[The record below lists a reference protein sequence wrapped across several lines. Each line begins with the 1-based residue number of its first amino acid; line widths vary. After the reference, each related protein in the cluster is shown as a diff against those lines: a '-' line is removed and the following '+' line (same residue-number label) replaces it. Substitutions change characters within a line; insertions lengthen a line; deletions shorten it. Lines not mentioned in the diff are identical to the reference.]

1 MSPAEGSLLYRA
13 AGETFTAYDLQVH
26 YCFLIYGEPA
36 QAFQARIIRCYTLP
50 MKIHRRAI
58 PILLFLMIVVLSAC
72 RQDPEATP
80 TVVPASDPATPRAE
94 SPQIDPLPAGE
105 GVMASSPAA
114 GALISELLTG
124 VPGANNHEFIELYN
138 AGESAVNLAGYRLV
152 YLTRQDQEETL
163 LYNWDDSVDIPAQGH
178 YLLVHEGENIGL
190 LPDAHFSTAIF
201 EGKGGLVLLDGDG
214 QVVDRLGWG
223 EAPDGYF
230 SGSPVTDLLAGSSM
244 ERLPGG
250 ELGSGTNSGDNAAD
264 FFLQSEPDPQN
275 SGNLP
280 TPLNDDRLAIHLAFP
295 RAIAPGTAFELGV
308 QVENLSPAAVTGV
321 LVSLPLAD
329 HFTVVALPDGAEAA
343 DGRVSWSIDNIGPG
357 ETTSESLTLTAPFAK
372 IAALFSGYYAEAATL
387 PRAYGELAM
396 LEMDGTAIPVAVAR
410 ELPYGSVVTVE
421 GVVTMYPGGFFAGS
435 SSAKFYLE
443 DESGGVQ
450 IFADGGLF
458 DVSVNIGDRVRVTG
472 VTELFRD
479 SLEVIP
485 VDNVTDI
492 IVLEKNGPAPQ
503 PAAITI
509 EQNETDAAVLG
520 RLNMLEGT
528 VARIDEFTYNY
539 EVDLA
544 DERGNQTRLYI
555 DKDTGIS
562 DEPLKLGSQYRV
574 TGISE
579 LTSNVR
585 ELKPRLQSDIV
596 EIFPPVLLL
605 QLSGPTSVLP
615 GDSITITITAVNH
628 TPEPL
633 TNVIISAVNQAGF
646 TQEWLIEELAGD
658 GAAESVIYQLQAPA
672 DAAGLLELGTI
683 SAVADQW
690 PEPVL
695 AGDYQTYI
703 GEGVPIWAIQGSGSR
718 SPLIGER
725 VTAVGLVTG
734 AFPEMDGFFLQSLDP
749 DGDPLTSD
757 GLFIAADNLGGR
769 VQQGDIVQVTGRV
782 REDAGQTILR
792 PALPAD
798 IVVRSGEPAAEIGP
812 VVYDPP
818 ASPDE
823 AAIYKESLEG
833 MLVTINTPAVVV
845 GPSNQYGEFMLV
857 YEKWDTDLVRR
868 TDELNGFVMWVDD
881 ATFNTHVDQSTLPL
895 AVARGDVVKEVIGPL
910 TYTYGNY
917 KIAPLA
923 TPDIQYGQHPLPSIA
938 EAAGNQFSV
947 ATFNVENL
955 FDTAIPHP
963 ADLPRLSEE
972 EFAQQLDK
980 VAQTIIALGAPVIV
994 ALQEV
999 ENIGVLQDLAGRS
1012 LLADY
1017 HYNPYLLEGNDSR
1030 GIDVGY
1036 LVRDDRATVE
1046 DFAILDAP
1054 NALFSRPPLM
1064 LQATVHL
1071 DSGDEQLIL
1080 LNNHF
1085 LSLSAGELQTEA
1097 VRNNQA
1103 AWNAGLVDRLSSENP
1118 DMHIIVLGDLNSFYG
1133 TMPLDTLQERGLY
1146 HAYEFFEDDELLPY
1160 TYIYEGSAQS
1170 LDHILMSES
1179 LFERLSLVEAL
1190 HTNAD
1195 FPIPDPADSSP
1206 HRVSD
1211 HDPLLVM
1218 FTFD

>member
-1 MSPAEGSLLYRA
+1 MMINRS
-13 AGETFTAYDLQVH
+13 TIT
-26 YCFLIYGEPA
+26 
-36 QAFQARIIRCYTLP
+36 
-50 MKIHRRAI
+50 
-58 PILLFLMIVVLSAC
+58 ILLFLSIAFWSAC
-72 RQDPEATP
+72 RSVPQATP
-80 TVVPASDPATPRAE
+80 TSEPVADPATAAAE
-94 SPQIDPLPAGE
+94 PPADTPPVVEEKVLPGSPPAG
-105 GVMASSPAA
+105 V
-114 GALISELLTG
+114 LISEVLTG

-138 AGESAVNLAGYRLV
+138 DGENAVNLAGYALV
-152 YLTRQDQEETL
+152 YLTRDGQEETL
-163 LYNWDDSVDIPAQGH
+163 LYAWDEAADIPAQGH
-178 YLLVHEGENIGL
+178 YLLVHEGESFGL
-190 LPDAHFSTAIF
+190 LRDALYATAIF
-201 EGKGGLVLLDGDG
+201 EGKGGLILLDGDG

-230 SGSPVTDLLAGSSM
+230 SGSPVTDLPGGFSL

-250 ELGSGTNSGDNAAD
+250 ELGSGINSGNNATD
-264 FFLQSEPDPQN
+264 FYFQSEPDPQN
-275 SGNLP
+275 SGDLP
-280 TPLNDDRLAIHLAFP
+280 TPLNIDRLAIHLDFP
-295 RAIAPGTAFELGV
+295 QAVAPGTAFELGV
-308 QVENLSPAAVTGV
+308 QVENLSQEAVTGV

-343 DGRVSWSIDNIGPG
+343 AGRVSWTIDNIGPG
-357 ETTSESLTLTAPFAK
+357 ETTSELLTLTAPFANV
-372 IAALFSGYYAEAATL
+372 ATLYSGYYAESATL

-396 LEMDGTAIPVAVAR
+396 LEMDGSAIPIAVAR
-410 ELPYGSVVTVE
+410 ELPYGSIVTVE
-421 GVVTMYPGGFFAGS
+421 GVVTMYPGGYFAGS
-435 SSAKFYLE
+435 SSAKFYME

-472 VTELFRD
+472 MTELFRD

-503 PAAITI
+503 PAIITI

-520 RLNMLEGT
+520 RLNVLEGAAT
-528 VARIDEFTYNY
+528 RIDEFTYHY

-579 LTSNVR
+579 LTSNLR

-605 QLSGPTSVLP
+605 QLSGPTSMLP
-615 GDSITITITAVNH
+615 GDSITMTITAVNH

-633 TNVIISAVNQAGF
+633 TNVIISTVNQDGF

-658 GAAESVIYQLQAPA
+658 GAAESVTYQLQAPA

-703 GEGVPIWAIQGSGSR
+703 GEGVPIWAIQGSVSR
-718 SPLIGER
+718 SPQIGER
-725 VTAVGLVTG
+725 LTAVGLVTG

-792 PALPAD
+792 PALPVD
-798 IVVRSGEPAAEIGP
+798 IVVRSGEPAVEIGP
-812 VVYDPP
+812 IVYDPP
-818 ASPDE
+818 ADPAE

-833 MLVTINTPAVVV
+833 MLVTINAPAVVV
-845 GPSNQYGEFMLV
+845 GPSNQYGEFMVV
-857 YEKWDTDLVRR
+857 YEKWETDLVRR
-868 TDELNGFVMWVDD
+868 TDEQNGFVMWVDD
-881 ATFNTHVDQSTLPL
+881 ATFISHEDQSTLSL
-895 AVARGDVVKEVIGPL
+895 AVARGDVINEVTGPL
-910 TYTYGNY
+910 TYTFSNF
-917 KIAPLA
+917 KIAPLI
-923 TPDIQYGQHPLPSIA
+923 TPDVQYGQHPLPSLA
-938 EAAGNQFSV
+938 EAAGNQLSV

-955 FDTAIPHP
+955 IDTAIPNP

-972 EFAQQLDK
+972 EYIQRLDK

-999 ENIGVLQDLAGRS
+999 ENIGVLQDLAGRP
-1012 LLADY
+1012 LLSDY
-1017 HYNPYLLEGNDSR
+1017 HYSPYLLEGNDSR

-1064 LQATVHL
+1064 LQGTVHL

-1103 AWNAGLVDRLSSENP
+1103 AWNAGLVDRLSAENP
-1118 DMHIIVLGDLNSFYG
+1118 DAHIIVLGDLNSFYR
-1133 TMPLDTLQERGLY
+1133 TKPLDTLQERGLY
-1146 HAYEFFEDDELLPY
+1146 HAYGFFEDDELLPY

-1206 HRVSD
+1206 RRVSD

-1218 FTFD
+1218 FTFE